1 MKISALLGIQLS
13 LLLTVPAI
21 AQTSADVNLSLM
33 TNRAIPSASDSI
45 EGDYT
50 TMAGAFAD
58 DNADTAWVTG
68 RDMQDHWAQVEWH
81 NTAVTI
87 NRVDIN
93 FAPFTLKYTPQ
104 KMFGERVEP
113 GAVAIT
119 TVKASAVGP
128 GALELQALLQ
138 NSWKTVYVA
147 NINSPANLPIAWEGD
162 KATVRFAQPLTGV
175 TKFRLRLSGAG
186 PDESFGVRELQI
198 WGPKPPSSFDM
209 RPKWKAG
216 WMWGEPE
223 PMLATFGVVRRHFR
237 RSFSIP
243 DPTQIRSARIVLMGH
258 DRARAWLNGQQIAH
272 TSHTGSGMTREVAR
286 VDISPA
292 LFKKGQNL
300 LALEGE
306 DVDEV
311 GLRGVL
317 VELWIEKR
325 DGTFEVLASEPD
337 KFQVSSYDR
346 PGWNTA
352 SDGFTDWP
360 QAQRIGNPNLEVSW
374 GWSADYTPAY
384 FSGAVQVTGVE
395 LSPAIPREGEAFQ
408 LRVGVK
414 ATEPLDDAYGLLADY
429 GDAGPTRANFV
440 NFSRGEGF
448 IRPEAGLPKG
458 FQGEKTLTL
467 SGVWTQ
473 GVTPRL
479 PISLRFVNPKKQLQV
494 VPGSVGQ
501 VTTGEQPGRL
511 RVELGAPAVKYAK
524 AGFPDAKIPQG
535 GRLSIDGEIVSPIL
549 FSSSL
554 QNSKHD
560 SIYLQ
565 SGVKLFRIVPQGAGN
580 VVPDDGEEEIF
591 FERLLSSIRV
601 QAEAIHSVN
610 PDAKFILF
618 LELDMPQD
626 WKFEHPEE
634 IIVLGNGSRFQP
646 LKFRNPSTGYIQE
659 TPNSPAVIEKATR
672 ALRQFVAKLEKQ
684 PYASSVF
691 GIALTHGRA
700 GENYWGVDI
709 NLSLENGEYRI
720 AQRPQY
726 VWGDFGISAR
736 RSFRNWLQRRYK
748 TKENLARAWKVS
760 DIDFEDI
767 VNPVKWPI
775 RRFMTE
781 LMWLN
786 RPTDRFMFRDRTAEG
801 GLFHDFAQHMNESRA
816 ELFIEAGKA
825 IKEVSGNKLLVGGYI
840 GYVVPALTNSP
851 PGSAQHSGHL
861 AMRNVLATPYI
872 DMMFSPHFYH
882 MRRQG
887 DPIMPMGIT
896 DSLRAHNKLWINEY
910 DSRSFLS
917 PITPKTFSQRETL
930 EVFQKEFGN
939 AITRDQGWWWLEFNF
954 NVVGKDAPA
963 WFGDEKM
970 LEDIAVM
977 RRVYDKYISLPAAGP
992 EAEIAVFV
1000 NVEQPY
1006 YTDAHAPANTV
1017 HSNLVNYFIPRLS
1030 MLGAPF
1036 DIYAQADLA
1045 KLKER
1050 GWLKNY
1056 KMVIFL
1062 NAFHMDAIERGIV
1075 ESELKKDGKSLL
1087 FLFAPGYQGN
1097 EAPQTELSVAGIE
1110 AVTGIKGVR
1119 KVAKKHLLG
1128 LSFNDNPIV
1137 KDVKEKEFD
1146 AVAWWS
1152 KEQIENYGNE
1162 IGPTFYLDQ
1171 ASGNNWTPLATLRLD
1186 KKGDATKVAMAQ
1198 LKTAAFTSY
1207 YSVVPDLPAEVLSS
1221 IAKQSGV
1228 YLYARPGV
1236 LTWANNRFLTV
1247 HTGRV
1252 AKQVV
1257 LKSKKPVTWV
1267 EPFEKKV
1274 YARNTETLTIDLSKG
1289 ETKFF
1294 CLENN
1299 GEWQSLLQ

>member
-1 MKISALLGIQLS
+1 MRFSTLVASLLLS
-13 LLLTVPAI
+13 LLAVPSV
-21 AQTSADVNLSLM
+21 AQKTPEVNLSLM
-33 TNRAIPSASDSI
+33 TNRAIPTTSDSI

-58 DNADTAWVTG
+58 GNADTAWVTG
-68 RDMQDHWAQVEWH
+68 RDMQEHWAQIEWH
-81 NTAVTI
+81 NAAVTI
-87 NRVDIN
+87 NGVDIN
-93 FAPFTLKYTPQ
+93 FAPFSLTYTPQ
-104 KMFGERVEP
+104 KMFGEREESK
-113 GAVAIT
+113 AVSFT
-119 TVKASAVGP
+119 TIKPEATGP
-128 GALELQALLQ
+128 RALELQAFIQ
-138 NSWKTVYVA
+138 NEWKTVHA
-147 NINSPANLPIAWEGD
+147 PNNLSSTNAPIAWEGD
-162 KATVRFAQPLTGV
+162 KASVRFATPLTGV
-175 TKFRLRLSGAG
+175 TKFRLRLSDTK
-186 PDESFGVRELQI
+186 PNESFGVRELQI
-198 WGPKPPSSFDM
+198 WGLKPPSGFDM

-216 WMWGEPE
+216 WMWGESE
-223 PMLATFGVVRRHFR
+223 PILATFGVVRRHFR
-237 RSFSIP
+237 RNFEIP

-258 DRARAWLNGQQIAH
+258 DRARAWLNGQEIAH
-272 TSHTGSGMTREVAR
+272 TRHTGSGMNREVAR
-286 VDISPA
+286 VDLSLA
-292 LFKKGQNL
+292 LLRKGTNL

-317 VELWIEKR
+317 VELWLEKR
-325 DGTFEVLASEPD
+325 DGTFEVLGSEPD

-346 PGWNTA
+346 PGWNTEIE
-352 SDGFTDWP
+352 GFADWP
-360 QAQRIGNPNLEVSW
+360 AAKRIGNPNTEVAW

-384 FSGAVQVTGVE
+384 FSGAVQVMKVE
-395 LSPAIPREGEAFQ
+395 LSPAVPREGQAFQ
-408 LRVGVK
+408 LKVTVK
-414 ATEPLDDAYGLLADY
+414 ATESLDDAYGLLADY

-467 SGVWTQ
+467 SGTWVQ

-479 PISLRFVNPKKQLQV
+479 PVFLRFVNSKKQLQV
-494 VPGSVGQ
+494 VPGPIGQ

-511 RVELGAPAVKYAK
+511 RVDLGAPAVKYAK
-524 AGFPDAKIPQG
+524 AGFPNAKIPQG
-535 GRLSIDGEIVSPIL
+535 GRLSIDGDIVAPIL

-554 QNSKHD
+554 QNPKHD
-560 SIYLQ
+560 NIYLQ
-565 SGVKLFRIVPQGAGN
+565 TGVKLFRIVPQGAGN

-591 FERLLSSIRV
+591 FERLLQSIQV

-610 PDAKFILF
+610 PEAKFILF

-672 ALRQFVAKLEKQ
+672 ALRQFIGRLEKQ
-684 PYASSVF
+684 PYASSIF
-691 GIALTHGRA
+691 GVALTHGRA
-700 GENYWGVDI
+700 GENYWGIDI
-709 NLSLENGEYRI
+709 NLAVENGEFRI
-720 AQRPQY
+720 AERPQY

-736 RSFRNWLQRRYK
+736 RSFRTWLQRRYK
-748 TKENLARAWKVS
+748 TKEELAQAWKVPG
-760 DIDFEDI
+760 IDFDDVVDPI
-767 VNPVKWPI
+767 KWPI
-775 RRFMTE
+775 RRFMTD

-801 GLFHDFAQHMNESRA
+801 SLFHDFAQHMNESRA
-816 ELFIEAGKA
+816 ELFIAAGKA
-825 IKEVSGNKLLVGGYI
+825 IKEASNNKLLVGGYI
-840 GYVVPALTNSP
+840 GYVVPNLTNSP
-851 PGSAQHSGHL
+851 PGSAQHSSHL
-861 AMRNVLATPYI
+861 AMRNVLSSPYI

-954 NVVGKDAPA
+954 NVVGKDAPP

-970 LEDIAVM
+970 LEDITVM
-977 RRVYDKYISLPAAGP
+977 KRVYDKYVSLPAAGP

-1017 HSNLVNYFIPRLS
+1017 HSNIVNQFIPRLS

-1036 DIYAQADLA
+1036 DIYTQSDLA

-1050 GWLKNY
+1050 DWLKNY
-1056 KMVIFL
+1056 KTVIFL
-1062 NAFHMDAIERGIV
+1062 NAFHMDAAERSIV

-1097 EAPQTELSVAGIE
+1097 EGPQSELSLTGIE
-1110 AVTGIKGVR
+1110 ALTGIKGVR
-1119 KVAKKHLLG
+1119 KLAEKHLLG

-1137 KDVKEKEFD
+1137 KAAKEKEFD

-1152 KEQIENYGNE
+1152 KEQIESYGNE

-1171 ASGNNWTPLATLRLD
+1171 AAGNNWTALATLRLD
-1186 KKGDATKVAMAQ
+1186 KKVDVTKIALAQ
-1198 LKTAAFTSY
+1198 LKTPEFTSY
-1207 YSVVPDLPAEVLSS
+1207 YSVVPDLPADVLSG

-1228 YLYARPGV
+1228 HLYARPGI
-1236 LTWANNRFLTV
+1236 LTWANNRFITV
-1247 HTGRV
+1247 HTGRD
-1252 AKQVV
+1252 AKQIV

-1274 YARNTETLTIDLSKG
+1274 YARNTDTLTIDLSKG

-1299 GEWQSLLQ
+1299 GEWQSFQQ